1 MSSAVLLKYGDD
13 LVGRCMAAYWQDKQ
27 ALIDDRCRMAAVFE
41 VISQEVRTWA
51 PDKGQA
57 RICYLAINEVAD
69 RLIRD
74 TQP

>member
-1 MSSAVLLKYGDD
+1 MVQQKYGAD
-13 LVGRCMAAYWQDKQ
+13 LLGRCMAAYWQDRQ
-27 ALIDDRCRMAAVFE
+27 ALIDDRCRMAAVAE
-41 VISQEVRTWA
+41 VIAQEVRTWA

-69 RLIRD
+69 RLNRD

>member
-1 MSSAVLLKYGDD
+1 
-13 LVGRCMAAYWQDKQ
+13 MAAYWQDKQ